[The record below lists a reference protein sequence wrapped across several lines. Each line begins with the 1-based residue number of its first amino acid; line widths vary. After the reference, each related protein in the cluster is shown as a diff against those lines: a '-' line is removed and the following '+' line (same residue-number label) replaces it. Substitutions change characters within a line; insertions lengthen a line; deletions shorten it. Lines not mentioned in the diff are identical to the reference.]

1 MQMLFPFCK
10 PFKLWLVRSAA
21 VQQRNC
27 TSLFCTSATALS
39 HRGGWQG
46 VQHHSTGQP
55 RLWGD
60 WLVFRL
66 VDHVWLQRLTQ
77 LKDGDLGILIRPSTD
92 FNQQR
97 SDEMTAALII
107 AQVTAAHYESQFQL
121 FKATSYSPLPHV
133 QIPEVFLFWLPR
145 ILAFCLF
152 VCWARCK
159 HDFLEAVSAMSFT
172 ELKDISLISA
182 TAAWQYCL
190 LLNLKIKCWCLSFR
204 HHNSIPTLI
213 LLLLKCNLH

>member
-1 MQMLFPFCK
+1 MTLFNLSRLLNAVMQMLFPFCK
-10 PFKLWLVRSAA
+10 PFRLWLVRSGA

-39 HRGGWQG
+39 DRGGWQV

-66 VDHVWLQRLTQ
+66 SDHIWLQGLTQ
-77 LKDGDLGILIRPSTD
+77 LKDGDLGILIRASTD

-97 SDEMTAALII
+97 SDEMTEALII

-121 FKATSYSPLPHV
+121 FKATSYAPLPHV
-133 QIPEVFLFWLPR
+133 QIPEVFLFWLPKD
-145 ILAFCLF
+145 IGFLF
-152 VCWARCK
+152 VC
-159 HDFLEAVSAMSFT
+159 L
-172 ELKDISLISA
+172 
-182 TAAWQYCL
+182 
-190 LLNLKIKCWCLSFR
+190 
-204 HHNSIPTLI
+204 
-213 LLLLKCNLH
+213 